1 MVTDAPA
8 DESSNDSTMA
18 GASPVPSVT
27 HTDTQRNRSCG
38 NGSTAEAAAVIGE
51 MGIVDADVAEKA
63 LPYCNIVCITGDELA
78 EKLSGYLEVL
88 FEAEPTAVGGKL
100 PGDDFYYNAAN

>member
-1 MVTDAPA
+1 MTVDQWRARLT
-8 DESSNDSTMA
+8 E
-18 GASPVPSVT
+18 SPVTVLYTLAEPVT
-27 HTDTQRNRSCG
+27 
-38 NGSTAEAAAVIGE
+38 
-51 MGIVDADVAEKA
+51 M
-63 LPYCNIVCITGDELA
+63 PITGDELA